1 MQVKHA
7 FDEAEKL
14 VNLDRVR
21 YVDAVPRNNDHR
33 ATMKTQQAQFAN
45 LEQFALKAPK
55 PKEGN
60 DRIWSVGEV
69 LNEANRKPG
78 NSRHVERAE
87 KPTWHC
93 GSKEQVESR
102 ASAWHEQA
110 REGSGK
116 TRRRLRRT
124 SPSVACAVVS
134 MKRDHADDWP
144 SFCVAVIDYFVG
156 AHGERVVGAVQHL
169 DEAHPHLHVYLVALD
184 GEGFGVVHPGYAASR
199 LARIADGNHV
209 GTTYRAAMRLW
220 QDEFHAAC
228 GVPFGLR
235 RLGPERP
242 RLSRTEWVASKKA
255 AQIVALAEAQAAM
268 AIAAAR
274 QLAAKAQARGREAEC
289 LERDAV
295 SAMKLLQSRQEL
307 FASTNAGLT
316 TAKLASLEAALASS
330 AVEMRTLKNALDASM
345 FRNAEHER
353 LARAAGRR
361 ETESA
366 IVEVGRQTLTPFSDQ
381 R

>member
-7 FDEAEKL
+7 FDEADKL
-14 VNLDRVR
+14 ANLARVR
-21 YVDAVPRNNDHR
+21 YVDTVPRNNDHR

-87 KPTWHC
+87 KPTWHF

-134 MKRDHADDWP
+134 MK
-144 SFCVAVIDYFVG
+144 
-156 AHGERVVGAVQHL
+156 RVVGAVQHL

-220 QDEFHAAC
+220 QDDFHAAC

-242 RLSRTEWVASKKA
+242 RLSRTEWVATKKA
-255 AQIVALAEAQAAM
+255 AHIVAVAEAEAAM

-274 QLAAKAQARGREAEC
+274 ELAAKARARGREAKC

-295 SAMKLLQSRQEL
+295 SAMKLLRSRQEL
-307 FASTNAGLT
+307 FASTDAGLT
-316 TAKLASLEAALASS
+316 TAKVASLEAALASS
-330 AVEMRTLKNALDASM
+330 EVEMRRLKNALDASM

-366 IVEVGRQTLTPFSDQ
+366 IVEVGRRTLTPFSEQ